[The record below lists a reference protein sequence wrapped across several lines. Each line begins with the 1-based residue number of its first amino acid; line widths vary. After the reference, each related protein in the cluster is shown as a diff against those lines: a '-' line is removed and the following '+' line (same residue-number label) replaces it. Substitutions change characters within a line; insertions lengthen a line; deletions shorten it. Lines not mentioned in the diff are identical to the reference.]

1 MYVSSYCCICVLI
14 GEHNRSV
21 HLQLYSKH
29 ASLDRRCSRS
39 HGHKL
44 CVQLGRQLLVFDNCN
59 ATVGREQQGGAA
71 AAPDCAGRGEL
82 ALGPHGGAEGVRR
95 HRDLSLLDLEWGGER
110 PKDIAECCASLPRDV
125 ARGGRQDQVGLD
137 LER

>member
-21 HLQLYSKH
+21 HLQLYSND

-44 CVQLGRQLLVFDNCN
+44 CFQLGRQLLVFDNCN
-59 ATVGREQQGGAA
+59 ATVGREQQGGVV

-82 ALGPHGGAEGVRR
+82 ALGPYGGAEGVRR
-95 HRDLSLLDLEWGGER
+95 HRDLWMKHHVPPEIMKEPLSPVLEIQ
-110 PKDIAECCASLPRDV
+110 KKKIC
-125 ARGGRQDQVGLD
+125 
-137 LER
+137 